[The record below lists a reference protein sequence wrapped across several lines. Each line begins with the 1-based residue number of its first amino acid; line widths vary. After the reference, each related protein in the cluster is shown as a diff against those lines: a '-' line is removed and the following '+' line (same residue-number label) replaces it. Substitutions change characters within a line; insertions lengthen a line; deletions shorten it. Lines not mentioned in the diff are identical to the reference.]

1 MSAQATVRKLTVE
14 EYLSDP
20 ELEKLELVDGVAVET
35 GMGSKKHSV
44 IQLRCGSFLL
54 AFLAKRQGYYA
65 ATELRC
71 RLQIGRDVRFRLPD
85 ICVVEGAEDEG
96 EPGYLEGAPLFVVEI
111 LSPDNTIAQQL
122 RKLDEYLA
130 NGCKLAWLILPD
142 EESVLVR
149 APGQD
154 VRSFVKGDKLD
165 GGDVLPG
172 LEIAVSELFE

>member
-14 EYLSDP
+14 EYLRDP
-20 ELEKLELVDGVAVET
+20 EFEKLELVDGVAVET
-35 GMGSKKHSV
+35 GMGSKKHSI
-44 IQLRCGSFLL
+44 IQLQCGYLL
-54 AFLAKRQGYYA
+54 KSYVRARSGYYA

-71 RLQIGRDVRFRLPD
+71 RLEVGGAVRFRLPD
-85 ICVVEGAEDEG
+85 ICVVAGTGDEG

-111 LSPDNTIAQQL
+111 LSPDNTVAQQL

-172 LEIAVSELFE
+172 LGMTVSELFE